1 MNVIEQIVNDIITK
15 DSFLDDIAK
24 SIIENDIGKAFKMPG
39 LPHMPGAGAAAKPPS
54 PYQGAGGGGA
64 AGRSHKYVKRDDNF
78 FGPGKHRYWYKL
90 PDGTLTASKTP
101 EEKDA
106 TKQPKRED
114 VAPEKL
120 QRDKEH
126 IKDTA
131 QQLLEEVSTRL
142 AKPSNKEFEF
152 EGKKTNESDFNYNM
166 RLVSNALD
174 YVDDFREKLLH
185 APTATP
191 QAEAMKKDIYDNL
204 IKNLHQQLQMKSNR
218 FKDYSG
224 KNGIGGETSAK
235 EAQQPMS
242 LEQQKGKLLGLSEK
256 GISNLNSNEFKEY
269 QKLKRDVSRQETAE
283 ITEISESQEKQL
295 QQDRL
300 DKSKD
305 FVQNFEKIVKPVTD
319 IKKPV
324 VDDAVIAEFRKG
336 ENGPQAISGPSKLS
350 AQKLNVVNTLRS
362 TFKQL
367 GLHPKGKISALEL
380 KKLASIDKVL
390 IGGAAVSIS
399 LNTPS
404 SVSKNDIKKI
414 ADALQ
419 RKYGSDVN
427 IKYKPGNITEFEFAK
442 RNVDDIVQPTL
453 ATGIDAI
460 NKELQAKS
468 KEGQPRPAIINLGFD
483 AKGQPINIDFSEG
496 NSNSIAIVA
505 GPGQGKSFS
514 VESSLMQM
522 TSIYSPEELQ
532 IDMIDTQGV
541 FGSTLQKGA
550 QKYLSNEPAMGI
562 KTKDDVKKV
571 IDLLENNVQE
581 IENRNQVLKKYG
593 IDNWNNLPG
602 KSGNRQFAT
611 KIMVFDEFNSAFDK
625 IDDAYAGDEQGAKVA
640 KTLIQA
646 KMKSI
651 MNMGRKVGVVPIT
664 MGQMV
669 DDNTKDIFG
678 KAQAKIMYS
687 ADASTARNFLG
698 KGGTEA
704 SRNLVA
710 KGQSVVDRSGTRT
723 YGVAVR
729 RSDAVNN
736 TYVNEVG
743 KR

>member
-1 MNVIEQIVNDIITK
+1 MNIIESITNDIIQR
-15 DSFLDDIAK
+15 DSFLNDITK
-24 SIIENDIGKAFKMPG
+24 SILENDTEKGFKMPG
-39 LPHMPGAGAAAKPPS
+39 MPRMPGSGVKKDVSAKPPS
-54 PYQGAGGGGA
+54 AGGGV
-64 AGRSHKYVKRDDNF
+64 RSHKYIKKDENF

-90 PDGTLTASKTP
+90 PDGTITASKSP
-101 EEKDA
+101 EGQDGSS
-106 TKQPKRED
+106 QPKREEI
-114 VAPEKL
+114 APEKL
-120 QRDKEH
+120 QREKDH

-131 QQLLEEVSTRL
+131 QQLLDEVGTRL
-142 AKPSNKEFEF
+142 NKPSNKEFEF
-152 EGKKTNESDFNYNM
+152 EGKKTSESDFQYNM
-166 RLVSNALD
+166 KLVSNAMD
-174 YVDDFREKLLH
+174 IIEDVNKRLLN
-185 APTATP
+185 AKTATP
-191 QAEAMKKDIYDNL
+191 EAEAMKKQIIDETIR
-204 IKNLHQQLQMKSNR
+204 NLHKELQAKSNR
-218 FKDYSG
+218 FKDYSS
-224 KNGIGGETSAK
+224 KNNIDGGQLKET
-235 EAQQPMS
+235 QQPLS
-242 LEQQKGKLLGLSEK
+242 LEQQKGRLLGLSEK

-269 QKLKRDVSRQETAE
+269 QKLKRDVTKQETAE

-319 IKKPV
+319 VKKPV
-324 VDDAVIAEFRKG
+324 VDDAFITDFRKG

-367 GLHPKGKISALEL
+367 QLHPKGKVSALDL
-380 KKLASIDKVL
+380 KKLVSIDKVL
-390 IGGAAVSIS
+390 IGGASVSIS
-399 LNTPS
+399 LNTPAA
-404 SVSKNDIKKI
+404 VSKNDIKKI
-414 ADALQ
+414 SEALQ

-460 NKELQAKS
+460 NKELQAKT
-468 KEGQPRPAIINLGFD
+468 KEGQARPTIINLGFD

-532 IDMIDTQGV
+532 IDMVDTQGV

-562 KTKDDVKKV
+562 KTKEDVKKV

-593 IDNWNNLPG
+593 IDNWQNLPG

-640 KTLIQA
+640 KTLIQS

-710 KGQSVVDRSGTRT
+710 KGQSVVDRGGTRT

-729 RSDAVNN
+729 RSDDVNN
-736 TYVNEVG
+736 TYVSKVG
-743 KR
+743 SR